1 MSQTEPNNKEAEEK
15 LIACCCIDGTPDVF
29 NSISN
34 IITEDDFYYLKTK
47 LLFKS
52 VQHLVNSSTPID
64 SISIME
70 YLKSIECLDEVD
82 GVYGIEEIVGST
94 TSSMQVKYLA
104 NVILDKSKLRTLRRA
119 YALAVEDCAAE
130 TDSPINIKEAVDEKI
145 QRVSIQQESIETIK
159 DSAKDLKE
167 DFKQM
172 MEGKYSVDCVKT
184 NLPQL
189 DNMLGNGGIGY
200 GEVMTLSAPTSCGK
214 SALALH
220 MGLKAA
226 HKDAVPT
233 LIFSLEMPRKQV
245 VKRMI
250 QTLSGANLRQIR
262 ERVINKEK
270 MD

>member
-104 NVILDKSKLRTLRRA
+104 NVVLDKSKLRSST
-119 YALAVEDCAAE
+119 
-130 TDSPINIKEAVDEKI
+130 
-145 QRVSIQQESIETIK
+145 
-159 DSAKDLKE
+159 
-167 DFKQM
+167 
-172 MEGKYSVDCVKT
+172 
-184 NLPQL
+184 
-189 DNMLGNGGIGY
+189 GIGLNVLTPI
-200 GEVMTLSAPTSCGK
+200 GPLS
-214 SALALH
+214 
-220 MGLKAA
+220 
-226 HKDAVPT
+226 
-233 LIFSLEMPRKQV
+233 FSLSQPITKASSDKTESFRF
-245 VKRMI
+245 
-250 QTLSGANLRQIR
+250 NLGTTF
-262 ERVINKEK
+262 
-270 MD
+270 